1 MGSASPGFEP
11 CVAYG
16 LVRLDGRVQ
25 RSQSIAA
32 PKAAERSSSDQGAT
46 AGEARA
52 RHATDEQ
59 RGHHERASRSQHSQH
74 RQRSAWVGDK
84 RTPGKFGWATGGI
97 ERDKVD

>member
-16 LVRLDGRVQ
+16 LVRLDRWVQ
-25 RSQSIAA
+25 RSQSFAA

-59 RGHHERASRSQHSQH
+59 RGDHEWASRSQHSQH

>member
-59 RGHHERASRSQHSQH
+59 RGDHEWASRSQHSQH
-74 RQRSAWVGDK
+74 RQRSASATK